1 MEETSS
7 LRTVLHSSA
16 LDAIAR
22 DDSAISREYQEKQAW
37 GLLASVD
44 LHKCNPQSIR
54 DPQKIKE
61 FILALCDRIDMVRH
75 GECLIE
81 RFGSGDLE
89 GYSVFQFIETSCVSA
104 HFDEKIDN
112 AAYLDIFSCKYFNPF
127 EASEFAKEFFE
138 AKDYNLSYT
147 LRK

>member
-7 LRTVLHSSA
+7 VREVLHSSA

-22 DDSAISREYQEKQAW
+22 DDSAIRRDYKEQDAW
-37 GLLASVD
+37 GLLASID
-44 LHKCNPQSIR
+44 LHHCNPDTIR
-54 DPQKIKE
+54 NPEKIKQFVVE
-61 FILALCDRIDMVRH
+61 LCQRIDMQRY

-81 RFGSGDLE
+81 RFGNGDLE

-104 HFDEKIDN
+104 HFDEKVAN
-112 AAYLDIFSCKYFNPF
+112 ATYLDIFSCKYFNPF

-138 AKDYNLSYT
+138 AEDYNLSYT